1 MNGQALMYMFLPPLS
16 HYTYLLPP
24 SIPLSLPLSLPSLPP
39 SLPPLSTSISPS
51 LSPSLPPS
59 LSSTIYNYSY
69 HTICQVPTANMTD
82 ITFLDIFTSSQT
94 PVSYRTEF
102 EPIDDFILE

>member
-24 SIPLSLPLSLPSLPP
+24 SIPPSLPLSLPSLP
-39 SLPPLSTSISPS
+39 LS
-51 LSPSLPPS
+51 LSLLS

>member
-1 MNGQALMYMFLPPLS
+1 MNGQALMYMFLPPLLY
-16 HYTYLLPP
+16 YTYLLPP
-24 SIPLSLPLSLPSLPP
+24 SIPLSLPFFLPLSLPSLP
-39 SLPPLSTSISPS
+39 
-51 LSPSLPPS
+51 LSPSPS